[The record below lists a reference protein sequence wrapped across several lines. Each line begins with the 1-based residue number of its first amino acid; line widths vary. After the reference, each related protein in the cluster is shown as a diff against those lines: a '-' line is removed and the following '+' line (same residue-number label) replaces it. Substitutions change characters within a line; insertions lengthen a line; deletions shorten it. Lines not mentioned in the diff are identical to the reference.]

1 VFCFSPGQYPISR
14 ENKKEMNTSTYVAP
28 SQPLR
33 NKTNVLNV
41 SRNSNNITKAKAHV
55 PSKAAQR
62 RAEKRLAEQ
71 QLLNH
76 LKDLVSYQVTLRVHF
91 PRNNYEFITLQ
102 FQHNLV
108 FEKSKHVSLKCS

>member
-1 VFCFSPGQYPISR
+1 MDL
-14 ENKKEMNTSTYVAP
+14 NSTYVAP

-33 NKTNVLNV
+33 NKSNVLNV

-71 QLLNH
+71 LLQSL
-76 LKDLVSYQVTLRVHF
+76 LKDLVSYQVTLELIF
-91 PRNNYEFITLQ
+91 QEIITGISRY
-102 FQHNLV
+102 N
-108 FEKSKHVSLKCS
+108 SKI